1 MTMRN
6 LLLRLIRDER
16 GMAAEFALVLPLL
29 ILFVLGTIEAGVYAW
44 RLNQGEKATQWGARF
59 AAVTNPVAEEIT
71 DDSYIGR
78 TINSTFIGQGDR
90 IPIADFVITCTSA
103 GTTCSC
109 TGSDCVRGTYT
120 KNAIAFDNLTDRMQ
134 LVYPEIAPENVQI
147 EYAGS
152 GLGFA
157 GDPNGPD
164 MAPLITVRLTGMSYT
179 PISLNIFGGTVN
191 LPDFAYSITA
201 EDSSGTASN

>member
-1 MTMRN
+1 MSMRE
-6 LLLRLIRDER
+6 LTLRLIRDER

-29 ILFVLGTIEAGVYAW
+29 LIFLLGTIEAGVYAW

-59 AAVTNPVAEEIT
+59 AAVTNPVASEIT
-71 DDSYIGR
+71 TDSYIGR
-78 TINSTFIGQGDR
+78 TINGTFIGQGDR
-90 IPIADFVITCTSA
+90 IPIADFEITCTST

-109 TGSDCVRGTYT
+109 TGGDCARGSYT
-120 KNAIAFDNLTDRMQ
+120 KDATAFTALSDRMRQ
-134 LVYPEIAPENVQI
+134 VYPEVSEGNVQI
-147 EYAGS
+147 VYSGS

-164 MAPLITVRLTGMSYT
+164 VAPLITVSLTGMSYT

-201 EDSSGTASN
+201 EDSSGTVSN

>member
-1 MTMRN
+1 MRGP
-6 LLLRLIRDER
+6 LLRLWRDER

-29 ILFVLGTIEAGVYAW
+29 LLLMLGTIEAGIYAW
-44 RLNQGEKATQWGARF
+44 RINQGEKATQWGARF
-59 AAVTNPVAEEIT
+59 AAVTDPVAAEIAT
-71 DDSYIGR
+71 DNYINQ
-78 TINSTFIGQGDR
+78 TIGGTQIGQGDR
-90 IPIADFVITCTSA
+90 IPLANFTIVCTSA

-109 TGSDCVRGTYT
+109 TGSDCLRGSYT
-120 KNAIAFDNLTDRMQ
+120 KDAAAFTRLTARMQ
-134 LVYPEIAPENVQI
+134 QVYPQLAEANVQV

-164 MAPLITVRLTGMSYT
+164 VAPLITVRLTGLSYT
-179 PISLNIFGGTVN
+179 PLTFDIFGGTVG

-201 EDSSGTASN
+201 EDASGTVSN